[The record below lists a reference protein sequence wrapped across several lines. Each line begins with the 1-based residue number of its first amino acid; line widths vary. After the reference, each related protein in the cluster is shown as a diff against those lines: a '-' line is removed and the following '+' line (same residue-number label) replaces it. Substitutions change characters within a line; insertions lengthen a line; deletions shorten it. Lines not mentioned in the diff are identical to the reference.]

1 MKPFVKDQ
9 LAVFPFET
17 REELGRRAAA
27 DVAARIR
34 TLLAEKPVIRMIF
47 AAAPSQDEFLA
58 ALTADPTVDF
68 SRIDAFH
75 MDEYIGLAAD
85 APQGFGNFLRDRLFS
100 KVPFRSVNYLNG
112 QAPDPEAECRRYGEL
127 LAEGVDIVCMGI
139 GENGHI
145 AFNDPAFADFQDE
158 KPVKVV
164 ELDPVC
170 RMQQVHDGC
179 FSSLDQVPT
188 HALTL
193 TIPTLTQKG
202 TIFCM
207 VPART
212 KAQAVKACLEGPV
225 AESCPASILRKR
237 PGARLYLD
245 ADSASLLEMKG
256 VSEMIRI
263 GIIGTENSHA
273 MAFARALNLPDE
285 KGGMRFPGVRV
296 AGVYGPDLESAQAI
310 IDETGADFLAD
321 RPEDFFGKVDAMIVT
336 CRKGS
341 LHYRYAKP
349 FLEAGIPM
357 FIDKPFTVDMNEA
370 KELVSIA
377 REKGALLAG
386 GSGCKFA
393 YDVLMLQNTVK
404 NWKAAG
410 DFVTGTMNFA
420 ADPASEYDGFF
431 FYSSH
436 LTEMALTVFGY
447 DPRSVLAL
455 ERNGSRA
462 CILRYEDCDVTLN
475 FTRGTCA
482 STGTL
487 IGRRGN
493 VTRDIDISMIYLH
506 EIGDF
511 VEMLQTGKAGHTPE
525 ELIKPVA
532 VINTIEQS
540 VREGREVLID

>member
-1 MKPFVKDQ
+1 
-9 LAVFPFET
+9 
-17 REELGRRAAA
+17 
-27 DVAARIR
+27 
-34 TLLAEKPVIRMIF
+34 
-47 AAAPSQDEFLA
+47 
-58 ALTADPTVDF
+58 
-68 SRIDAFH
+68 
-75 MDEYIGLAAD
+75 
-85 APQGFGNFLRDRLFS
+85 
-100 KVPFRSVNYLNG
+100 
-112 QAPDPEAECRRYGEL
+112 
-127 LAEGVDIVCMGI
+127 
-139 GENGHI
+139 
-145 AFNDPAFADFQDE
+145 
-158 KPVKVV
+158 
-164 ELDPVC
+164 
-170 RMQQVHDGC
+170 
-179 FSSLDQVPT
+179 
-188 HALTL
+188 
-193 TIPTLTQKG
+193 
-202 TIFCM
+202 
-207 VPART
+207 
-212 KAQAVKACLEGPV
+212 
-225 AESCPASILRKR
+225 
-237 PGARLYLD
+237 
-245 ADSASLLEMKG
+245 
-256 VSEMIRI
+256 MIRI

-273 MAFARALNLPDE
+273 MAFAKALNLPDE
-285 KGGMRFPGVRV
+285 NGETRFPGVRV
-296 AGVYGPDLESAQAI
+296 VGVYGPDLDSAQAI
-310 IDETGADFLAD
+310 IDETGVDFLAD
-321 RPEDFFGKVDAMIVT
+321 RPEDFFGRVDAMIVT

-341 LHYRYAKP
+341 LHYRYSKP

-455 ERNGSRA
+455 EKNGSRA

-511 VEMLQTGKAGHTPE
+511 VKMLQTGKPGHTPE

-532 VINTIEQS
+532 VINAIEQS